1 MKAILDKLLTA
12 ADNHGEDDDPDHT
25 VGDLQDLLR
34 RAWDI
39 MSVSQKRQLLNSS
52 EVEDLAMLGARGE
65 FEASDL
71 VDELTTTLSRMEA
84 AVLAAGYIIHEQEGW
99 FSWETEDDASEDFS
113 AREDAVFAAY
123 AHMTEETADGDS

>member
-39 MSVSQKRQLLNSS
+39 LSVSQKRQLLNSA

-65 FEASDL
+65 FEATDL
-71 VDELTTTLSRMEA
+71 VDELTTALSRMEA
-84 AVLAAGYIIHEQEGW
+84 AVLAAGYLIHEQEGW

-113 AREDAVFAAY
+113 AREDAVFAAFT
-123 AHMTEETADGDS
+123 HLTEEAADGDS